1 MVKPSEGKLLYHITH
16 LNNMPSIFKHGLLS
30 RCQLRQ
36 NSNLNFVD
44 IADQEILAKRENY
57 GDPPSQYVLFHFY
70 PKNPFDFAVCHEN
83 HSENMV
89 LITIRRSLCISRNSF
104 FIIPS
109 HPLDIDQPEIYP
121 YKEGISRIRWDIL
134 DAESTRDYDNAEIRK
149 ACMAECI
156 TLNTVPVKDFAYL
169 YVYNKKAKEKLQ
181 NCLNYTPTV
190 DIQVNPFMFP

>member
-1 MVKPSEGKLLYHITH
+1 MEIHS
-16 LNNMPSIFKHGLLS
+16 LNML
-30 RCQLRQ
+30 
-36 NSNLNFVD
+36 
-44 IADQEILAKRENY
+44 
-57 GDPPSQYVLFHFY
+57 LFHFY

>member
-1 MVKPSEGKLLYHITH
+1 MCYFIFILKILLTLLYAMKTIQK
-16 LNNMPSIFKHGLLS
+16 IWCLLPFAEVYVS
-30 RCQLRQ
+30 R
-36 NSNLNFVD
+36 V
-44 IADQEILAKRENY
+44 IL
-57 GDPPSQYVLFHFY
+57 SLLF
-70 PKNPFDFAVCHEN
+70 P
-83 HSENMV
+83 
-89 LITIRRSLCISRNSF
+89 LIL
-104 FIIPS
+104 IIPS

>member
-1 MVKPSEGKLLYHITH
+1 MLYAMKTIQKIWCLL
-16 LNNMPSIFKHGLLS
+16 P
-30 RCQLRQ
+30 
-36 NSNLNFVD
+36 
-44 IADQEILAKRENY
+44 
-57 GDPPSQYVLFHFY
+57 
-70 PKNPFDFAVCHEN
+70 
-83 HSENMV
+83 
-89 LITIRRSLCISRNSF
+89 IRRSLCISRNSF